1 MTSKMKGLR
10 FLSGMRF
17 LRSKSRDTI
26 LSLFVSVILRF
37 LRLKGGNRMANQRIS
52 PFVLAIIALG
62 ISLPT
67 LLPAAQA
74 GGPPAERK
82 ILFSAPTASI
92 EEFRAFAKEAK
103 ALGATHVY
111 ISDLPKSTWLWDL
124 DRNDPYPNWG
134 MLMST
139 IFKVVVPPGLEGFL
153 PADYARRNMEI
164 IRQRGAVLRELGL
177 KAAFSGKEPAYLP
190 EIVFAAH
197 PDWRGPRCEHPRR
210 SRHAY
215 YSLCIDR
222 PEVLAMYRRAVAEIC
237 RAAPVELF
245 TFLTNDSGSGICW
258 SVSLYPGQNGPA
270 WCRERPY
277 ADRVVGF
284 LSAVQEGARDAGL
297 EAEAS
302 FNYGSG
308 YISQAEVASVIP
320 YLLAG
325 QAINGKTKDGATPLL
340 TIGNSF
346 YDSWTNPVIGIPQ
359 VLRFA
364 GQLEAAAGDERA
376 NLNFVFCE
384 PRSPELFAL
393 LQEFRR
399 KPWRGLMGRVEAVH
413 AVAVQTTGEGHAEAL
428 MGVWE
433 NIDRAVGAVR
443 STGGDPFLLVG
454 TINQRWLTR
463 PLVPFPMELKPEEK
477 DYYRKFQFQANSEED
492 AADLMNLQ
500 GFELINGFSGSL
512 LASNLLN
519 QAIGSLESA
528 VKSLAALREKPA
540 GKADADTLSLRLR
553 VLRCIYRNAR
563 NTIQYQDILDRTDFE
578 HPPKEENIYPM
589 DGDQKLREIQNVTR
603 DEIDNTNE
611 LADLL
616 ESATVPLVE
625 VAPSAAQE
633 DIFLIGPNIV
643 EQLRKKTQIMLRHE
657 LDVYRLYRRRQG

>member
-1 MTSKMKGLR
+1 MPDKNWRPVALG
-10 FLSGMRF
+10 
-17 LRSKSRDTI
+17 
-26 LSLFVSVILRF
+26 VIA
-37 LRLKGGNRMANQRIS
+37 M
-52 PFVLAIIALG
+52 G
-62 ISLPT
+62 ISLST
-67 LLPAAQA
+67 LLPGAQA
-74 GGPPAERK
+74 SGRPPAGRK

-92 EEFRAFAKEAK
+92 EEFRAFASEAK

-111 ISDLPKSTWLWDL
+111 ISDLPKSRWLWDL

-139 IFKVVVPPGLEGFL
+139 IFKVVVPPELKGFL
-153 PADYARRNMEI
+153 PADYARQNLEI
-164 IRQRGAVLRELGL
+164 IRRRGAVLKELGL

-190 EIVFAAH
+190 EAVFQAH

-222 PEVLAMYRRAVAEIC
+222 PGVLAMYRRAVAEIC
-237 RAAPVELF
+237 RVAPVELF

-284 LSAVQEGARDAGL
+284 LSVVQDGARDAGF
-297 EAEAS
+297 EAEAH

-320 YLLAG
+320 SLGPG
-325 QAINGKTKDGATPLL
+325 QAINGKAKDGATPLL
-340 TIGNSF
+340 TVGNSF

-364 GQLEAAAGDERA
+364 GQLEAAAGDGRA
-376 NLNFVFCE
+376 NLNVVFCE
-384 PRSPELFAL
+384 PCSPELFTL
-393 LQEFRR
+393 LGESRG
-399 KPWRGLMGRVEAVH
+399 KPFRGLMGRVSAVH
-413 AVAVQTTGEGHAEAL
+413 AAAEKITGADLAEAM

-433 NIDRAVGAVR
+433 KIDRAVGAVR

-463 PLVPFPMELKPEEK
+463 PLVPFPMELKPDEK
-477 DYYRKFQFQANSEED
+477 DYYRKFQFQANSEEE

-528 VKSLAALREKPA
+528 IKDLAALRDKL
-540 GKADADTLSLRLR
+540 ADTDYADTLGLRLR
-553 VLRCIYRNAR
+553 VLRCVYRNAR
-563 NTIQYQDILDRTDFE
+563 NTIQYQDILDRTDYGP
-578 HPPKEENIYPM
+578 PPKEENIYPLE
-589 DGDQKLREIQNVTR
+589 GDQKLREIQNVTR

-611 LADLL
+611 LASLL
-616 ESATVPLVE
+616 EGSRVPLVE
-625 VAPSAAQE
+625 VAPSMAQE

-643 EQLRKKTQIMLRHE
+643 EQLRKKAQTMLRHE
-657 LDVYRLYRRRQG
+657 LDVYKLYRRRQG

>member
-1 MTSKMKGLR
+1 MPDKR
-10 FLSGMRF
+10 
-17 LRSKSRDTI
+17 
-26 LSLFVSVILRF
+26 
-37 LRLKGGNRMANQRIS
+37 LRLLA
-52 PFVLAIIALG
+52 LAIIALG
-62 ISLPT
+62 ISLAT

-92 EEFRAFAKEAK
+92 AEFRAFAKEAK
-103 ALGATHVY
+103 ALGATHIY
-111 ISDLPKSTWLWDL
+111 ISDLPKSRWLWDN

-139 IFKVVVPPGLEGFL
+139 IFKVVVPPELKGFL
-153 PADYARRNMEI
+153 PADYARRNLAI
-164 IRQRGAVLRELGL
+164 IRERGAVLKELGL

-190 EIVFAAH
+190 EAVFQAH

-237 RAAPVELF
+237 RVAPVELF

-284 LSAVQEGARDAGL
+284 LSAVQEGARDAGF

-320 YLLAG
+320 SLGPG
-325 QAINGKTKDGATPLL
+325 QAINGKMKGGATPLI
-340 TIGNSF
+340 TVGNSF
-346 YDSWTNPVIGIPQ
+346 YDSWTNPVIGVPQ

-364 GQLEAAAGDERA
+364 SQLEAAASDDRA
-376 NLNFVFCE
+376 NLNLVFCE
-384 PRSPELFAL
+384 ARSPELFAL
-393 LQEFRR
+393 LREFRR
-399 KPWRGLMGRVEAVH
+399 KPWRGLRGRVEAVH
-413 AVAVQTTGEGHAEAL
+413 TFAAEAAGPEYSEAL

-433 NIDRAVGAVR
+433 KIDRAVGAVR
-443 STGGDPFLLVG
+443 STGGDPFMLVG

-477 DYYRKFQFQANSEED
+477 DYYRQFQFQANSEEE

-519 QAIGSLESA
+519 QAIGSLDSGI
-528 VKSLAALREKPA
+528 KDLAALREKTA
-540 GKADADTLSLRLR
+540 DKAYAETLGLRLR
-553 VLRCIYRNAR
+553 ALRCVYRNAR
-563 NTIQYQDILDRTDFE
+563 NAIQYQDILDRTDYG

-589 DGDQKLREIQNVTR
+589 DGDQKLREIQIVTR

-616 ESATVPLVE
+616 AGAKIPLIE
-625 VAPSAAQE
+625 VAPTMAEE

-643 EQLRKKTQIMLRHE
+643 EQLRKKAQIMLGHQ
-657 LDVYRLYRRRQG
+657 LDVYRLYKRRQG